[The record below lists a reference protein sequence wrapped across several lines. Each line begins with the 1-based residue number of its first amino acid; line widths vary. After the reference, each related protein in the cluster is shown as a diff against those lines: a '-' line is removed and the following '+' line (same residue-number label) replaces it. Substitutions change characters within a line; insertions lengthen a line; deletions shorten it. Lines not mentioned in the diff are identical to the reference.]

1 MMNIRFKKRVV
12 LSAVLLSATITLA
25 CSTPVFRYAIERWE
39 ADPYRLVV
47 FSNGTLTEDQQQV
60 VAGFRV
66 YETSGYRS
74 SPLIVDE
81 YDISATNRLA
91 AAVRAGLPTNRAA
104 PCVALLYPEFMRM
117 DTVVWSDDLTT
128 NALNRMIMSPAR
140 LEIARRL
147 LDGDAAVWV
156 FIPGGDAERNRA
168 IHEMLNAKLRELETT
183 VQYNEDFLALAK
195 AAGKEPPK
203 LKFSV
208 LELRRDN
215 RQEAPLLAMLTQ
227 VSSSIAT
234 NSGPIVVPVF
244 GQGRAA
250 VLMMDEYVAGPY
262 IEKVV
267 QFLTGA
273 CSCEVKS
280 QNPGFDILI
289 PVDWVGGIKQEYV
302 FDAEL
307 PPLKSPS
314 AEMGTLLSA
323 TNGAT
328 GTAGKTEHRLFGA
341 VLSVFIV
348 VVLGGL
354 GGATWVLLR
363 KKRNHE
369 SS

>member
-1 MMNIRFKKRVV
+1 MMDVLLKKRVV
-12 LSAVLLSATITLA
+12 LSAVLLSAAITLA

-47 FSNGTLTEDQQQV
+47 FSNGALTEEQQKV
-60 VAGFRV
+60 VAGFKE
-66 YETSGYRS
+66 YGNSGYRS

-81 YDISATNRLA
+81 YDISSTNGLA
-91 AAVRAGLPTNRAA
+91 VAVRAGLPTNRAA

-117 DTVVWSDDLTT
+117 DKVIWNDDLTT
-128 NALNRMIMSPAR
+128 NALNRIVMSPAR

-147 LDGDAAVWV
+147 LDGDATVWV
-156 FIPGGDAERNRA
+156 FIPGRDAEKNRA
-168 IHEMLNAKLRELETT
+168 VHEMLDTKLRELETA
-183 VQYNEDFLALAK
+183 VEFNENFLELAK
-195 AAGKEPPK
+195 EAGAEPPK

-208 LELRRDN
+208 LEVSRDN
-215 RQEAPLLAMLTQ
+215 RQEAPLMAMLTQ
-227 VSSSIAT
+227 VSDSIAT
-234 NSGPIVVPVF
+234 NSGPIVVPIF

-250 VLMMDEYVAGPY
+250 VLMMDEYLTGSYVES
-262 IEKVV
+262 IV

-273 CSCEVKS
+273 CSCEVKA

-314 AEMGTLLSA
+314 AEMETLLSA
-323 TNGAT
+323 TNRVA
-328 GTAGKTEHRLFGA
+328 GTAEKAGHRLFGA
-341 VLSVFIV
+341 VLGVFIV
-348 VVLGGL
+348 IVLSGL
-354 GGATWVLLR
+354 AGVTWMLLR